1 MRIYLAGA
9 SGVIGS
15 RLVPL
20 LVAAGHSVAGVTR
33 SPAKVDRLRELGAE
47 PVLCDVYDREALR
60 DSVSAFKPEVVL
72 HQLTDMPDDRARIP
86 EFAEANMR
94 IYREGTRNLVA
105 AAREVGAKRLI
116 AQSVAWR
123 LPGESGEAVHEHE
136 RMILDQGGVVIR
148 YGRFFGPGTY
158 FESEPPPPPRIE
170 IDAAARQT
178 LPALRTAGGVIE
190 ITADPAGPGS

>member
-1 MRIYLAGA
+1 MRVYLAGA

-20 LVAAGHSVAGVTR
+20 LLAAGHRVAGVTR

-86 EFAEANMR
+86 EFAEANRR

-178 LPALRTAGGVIE
+178 LPALGTPGGVIE
-190 ITADPAGPGS
+190 ITADSAGPGS